1 MDLSPLFP
9 FSIQALQKNSTLDL
23 PAKQR
28 LQILRFLQKLG
39 CQKPCWHQARVSS
52 LVIKQFGTLLVSLLR
67 NLPFKHFQTFL
78 PLLFSPLL
86 LLLPHT
92 MSAHPALSRNEADK
106 QSSTMQG
113 FLTDSLLAW
122 LLQADVSLRDQAN
135 SLDLLQQTLSSG
147 LQGIQADRQA
157 FLHKQKKLLLTAN
170 SRVAA
175 LSQQQVRLPPAS
187 CSCSYC
193 SFRACCPL
201 CSWPLLLLLLAIL
214 LFLLLLFLLLLCY

>member
-1 MDLSPLFP
+1 
-9 FSIQALQKNSTLDL
+9 
-23 PAKQR
+23 
-28 LQILRFLQKLG
+28 
-39 CQKPCWHQARVSS
+39 
-52 LVIKQFGTLLVSLLR
+52 
-67 NLPFKHFQTFL
+67 
-78 PLLFSPLL
+78 
-86 LLLPHT
+86 
-92 MSAHPALSRNEADK
+92 
-106 QSSTMQG
+106 MQG

-175 LSQQQVRLPPAS
+175 LSQQQVRLSPAS

-193 SFRACCPL
+193 SFRSCCPF
-201 CSWPLLLLLLAIL
+201 CSWPLLLILLAIL

>member
-1 MDLSPLFP
+1 MFP
-9 FSIQALQKNSTLDL
+9 
-23 PAKQR
+23 
-28 LQILRFLQKLG
+28 
-39 CQKPCWHQARVSS
+39 
-52 LVIKQFGTLLVSLLR
+52 
-67 NLPFKHFQTFL
+67 
-78 PLLFSPLL
+78 
-86 LLLPHT
+86 
-92 MSAHPALSRNEADK
+92 HPVLSRNEADK

-175 LSQQQVRLPPAS
+175 LSQQQVGLPLSSGSCCCSYYSFRSCCPF
-187 CSCSYC
+187 CSCC
-193 SFRACCPL
+193 S
-201 CSWPLLLLLLAIL
+201 
-214 LFLLLLFLLLLCY
+214 